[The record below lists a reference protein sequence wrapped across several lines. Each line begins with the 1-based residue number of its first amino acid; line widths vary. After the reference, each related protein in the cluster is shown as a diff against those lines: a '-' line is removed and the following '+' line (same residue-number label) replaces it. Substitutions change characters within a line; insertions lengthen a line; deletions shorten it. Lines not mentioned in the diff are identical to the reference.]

1 MRWGKAIVVAL
12 AFFAAPHATA
22 AGIES
27 SLAKLEPEE
36 RSHQACILKG
46 LRDVAREPKL
56 RRADRMKTSIFTPA
70 VLKGNVLT
78 AQGGA
83 VRAKG
88 QWYRLAFACTLTQD
102 YMKATTF
109 TFELG
114 AEIPKGDWDRLGL
127 WG

>member
-1 MRWGKAIVVAL
+1 MRWERAIAVGMAIC
-12 AFFAAPHATA
+12 AATRVSA

-46 LRDVAREPKL
+46 LADVARDPKL
-56 RRADRMKTSIFTPA
+56 RRADRMKTSIFNHA
-70 VLKGNVLT
+70 VLKGTTLS
-78 AQGGA
+78 APGGA
-83 VRAKG
+83 VRVQG
-88 QWYRLAFACTLTQD
+88 HWYRLAFACTLTQD

-114 AEIPKGDWDRLGL
+114 SEIPKEAWDRLGL

>member
-1 MRWGKAIVVAL
+1 MFWLKAITVAL
-12 AFFAAPHATA
+12 VVCEATRA
-22 AGIES
+22 SAGGIES

-46 LRDVAREPKL
+46 LREVARDPKL

-70 VLKGNVLT
+70 TLKGTLT
-78 AQGGA
+78 AQGAA
-83 VRAKG
+83 VRVKG
-88 QWYRLAFACTLTQD
+88 HWYRLVFECKLTQD

-114 AEIPKGDWDRLGL
+114 AEIPRAEWDRLGL

>member
-1 MRWGKAIVVAL
+1 MGWKRAIVVAGGIVWGT
-12 AFFAAPHATA
+12 HATA

-46 LRDVAREPKL
+46 LREVGREPKL
-56 RRADRMKTSIFTPA
+56 RRADRMKTSIFTRA
-70 VLKGNVLT
+70 VLKGSML
-78 AQGGA
+78 AAPGGA
-83 VRAKG
+83 VRVKG
-88 QWYRLAFACTLTQD
+88 HWYRLAFACTLTDD

-114 AEIPKGDWDRLGL
+114 TEIPKESWDRLGL

>member
-1 MRWGKAIVVAL
+1 MRWGKAIAFAL
-12 AFFAAPHATA
+12 AIFAATHATA

-46 LRDVAREPKL
+46 LRDVARNPKL
-56 RRADRMKTSIFTPA
+56 RGADRMKTSIFIPA
-70 VLKGNVLT
+70 VLNAATLT
-78 AQGGA
+78 APGGA
-83 VRAKG
+83 VRVKG
-88 QWYRLAFACTLTQD
+88 HWFRLAFACTLTQD

-109 TFELG
+109 TFDLG
-114 AEIPKGDWDRLGL
+114 AEIPKDAWDRLGL

>member
-1 MRWGKAIVVAL
+1 MRWGKAIAVAL
-12 AFFAAPHATA
+12 VVFASPHARA

-46 LRDVAREPKL
+46 LREVARDKKL
-56 RRADRMKTSIFTPA
+56 RGADRMKTSIFIPA
-70 VLKGNVLT
+70 VLKAATLD
-78 AQGGA
+78 APGGA
-83 VRAKG
+83 VRVKG
-88 QWYRLAFACTLTQD
+88 RWFRLAFACTLTQD

-114 AEIPKGDWDRLGL
+114 AEIPKGEWDRLGL

>member
-1 MRWGKAIVVAL
+1 MHWGKVIVVVMAVV
-12 AFFAAPHATA
+12 ASSRASA

-46 LRDVAREPKL
+46 LADVAREPRL
-56 RRADRMKTSIFTPA
+56 RRADRMKTSIFVPA
-70 VLKGNVLT
+70 VLKGTTLT
-78 AQGGA
+78 APGGA
-83 VRAKG
+83 VRVRG
-88 QWYRLAFACTLTQD
+88 HWYRLAFACTLTQD

-114 AEIPKGDWDRLGL
+114 SEIPKDVWDRLGL